1 MPASLLSLSF
11 ERLWQAQSPV
21 RFHRLACIQGMQAS
35 NADCQ
40 SFLKMRF
47 LVYICLTEIKITTA
61 HMKQTSLDTL
71 STSYKSLKEIQE
83 TLNKVMCE
91 EEKEYDKLP
100 KSDREGSPARSWAS
114 K

>member
-1 MPASLLSLSF
+1 
-11 ERLWQAQSPV
+11 
-21 RFHRLACIQGMQAS
+21 
-35 NADCQ
+35 
-40 SFLKMRF
+40 
-47 LVYICLTEIKITTA
+47 
-61 HMKQTSLDTL
+61 MKQTSLDTL